1 MYVCIMYIDKPVVN
15 ITTATGGC
23 GYVYVSWTVIGNN
36 DICKINSFSVIL
48 LSVQQ
53 CINEPR
59 STDINSYNFT
69 RLPNDT
75 QFDIVI
81 SRNDQFNT
89 DLASANV
96 KTKSM

>member
-1 MYVCIMYIDKPVVN
+1 MYVLMYIDKPVVN

-48 LSVQQ
+48 LSLQQ
-53 CINEPR
+53 GINEPR
-59 STDINSYNFT
+59 STDMNSYNFT

-81 SRNDQFNT
+81 SINEQSNT
-89 DLASANV
+89 DLPSANV

>member
-1 MYVCIMYIDKPVVN
+1 MYVCIVYIDKPVVN
-15 ITTATGGC
+15 ITATGGC
-23 GYVYVSWTVIGNN
+23 GYVYVSWIVIGNN

-48 LSVQQ
+48 LSLQQ
-53 CINEPR
+53 GINEPR
-59 STDINSYNFT
+59 STDMNSYNFT

-81 SRNDQFNT
+81 SINEQSNT
-89 DLASANV
+89 DLPSANV

>member
-1 MYVCIMYIDKPVVN
+1 MHVLIYIDKPVVN

-36 DICKINSFSVIL
+36 DLCKINSFRVIL
-48 LSVQQ
+48 LSLQQ
-53 CINEPR
+53 GINEQE
-59 STDINSYNFT
+59 STDMNSYNFT

-89 DLASANV
+89 DLAFTNV

>member
-1 MYVCIMYIDKPVVN
+1 MYVCIVYIDKPVVN
-15 ITTATGGC
+15 ITATGGC
-23 GYVYVSWTVIGNN
+23 GYVYVSWIVIGNN

-48 LSVQQ
+48 LSLQQ
-53 CINEPR
+53 GITEQR
-59 STDINSYNFT
+59 STDMNSYNFT

-75 QFDIVI
+75 QFDILI

>member
-1 MYVCIMYIDKPVVN
+1 MYVLMYIDKPVVN

-48 LSVQQ
+48 LSLQQ
-53 CINEPR
+53 GINEPR
-59 STDINSYNFT
+59 STDMNSYNFT

-81 SRNDQFNT
+81 SIDEQSNT
-89 DLASANV
+89 DLPSANV

>member
-1 MYVCIMYIDKPVVN
+1 MYECVIYIDEPVVN
-15 ITTATGGC
+15 ITTVTGGC

-48 LSVQQ
+48 LSLQQ
-53 CINEPR
+53 GINEQR
-59 STDINSYNFT
+59 STDMNSYNFT

-75 QFDIVI
+75 QFDILI

>member
-1 MYVCIMYIDKPVVN
+1 MYVLIYIDKPVVN

-36 DICKINSFSVIL
+36 DLCKINSFRVIL
-48 LSVQQ
+48 LSLQQ
-53 CINEPR
+53 GINEQE
-59 STDINSYNFT
+59 STDMNSYNFT

-89 DLASANV
+89 DLAFANV